1 MPPAAYVLVEAK
13 LPRGC
18 LHQRGRHS
26 GRRIVAPHP
35 DLLSNS
41 FPRGRFLVT
50 ASGGRHPESTRCGV
64 TLPRFPSAIVSEDS
78 HHA

>member
-13 LPRGC
+13 LPGGC

-41 FPRGRFLVT
+41 LSRGRFLVT
-50 ASGGRHPESTRCGV
+50 AASGRQAESSCSGT
-64 TLPRFPSAIVSEDS
+64 TPSGFFHAFASEDT
-78 HHA
+78 HDA